1 MKPDTREEPKQ
12 ITVSLE
18 YIRSHNMSAQKLMGA
33 FELLRDI
40 EEQRLKVIRDTVDG
54 LPDAVLVNIRKSQ
67 QDVWM
72 YTGIIEELSRLYF
85 TPQMNGGA

>member
-1 MKPDTREEPKQ
+1 MKPAIEAKPEQ
-12 ITVSLE
+12 ITVSLD

-40 EEQRLKVIRDTVDG
+40 EEQRLKVIQDTVEG
-54 LPDAVLVNIRKSQ
+54 LPDAVLSNIRKSQ

-72 YTGIIEELSRLYF
+72 YTGLIEELSRLYF
-85 TPQMNGGA
+85 APPLNGGA